1 MIDNNKI
8 DSILQGNSL
17 DAYNLFGAHFSNEY
31 DQYGVRFTVYA
42 PNAKKVSVVG
52 SFNDWC
58 GYDMDRHPS
67 GVWSIFVKD
76 VPEMSLYKYRILT
89 EDDESIDKI
98 DPFAF
103 LSELRPN
110 TASIVYDI
118 TNFNWTDNQWMNS
131 RTKNFNSPLN
141 IYELHL
147 SSWKIKDESDKFYS
161 YNEIADMLIPY
172 IKEMGYTHIEI
183 LPLSEYPFD
192 GSWGYQASGYFSA
205 TSRYGTPKDL
215 MTFIDRFHNEN
226 IGVIM
231 DVVPAHFVKDS
242 FSLSRYD
249 GTFVYEND
257 YENKRY
263 SQWDTNLF
271 DFTKPY
277 VISFV
282 RSSLD
287 FWLSYYHIDGLR
299 YDAVSIM
306 VYEGG
311 DLSRGVNES
320 GLWFLRSSNFMLQN
334 RHPNVMLIA
343 EDSSTFLK
351 VTAPVVYGGIGFDY
365 KWNFGWMHD
374 TLDYFQMNP
383 YERQFNRRK
392 LTSPL
397 EYFYREIFLLP
408 ISHDEVSHFKNSVV
422 SLMYGDYDDKF
433 SNLKCFYLFMLTHPG
448 KKLNF
453 MGNEIGQFEEWY
465 DNKEID
471 WDILEYPKHMKFKNY
486 FAHLQHIY
494 LTETSLYKNEYNPDS
509 FKWLDSAV
517 NENCIF
523 AYKRNDLEGNSCYI
537 ILNLSDIAY
546 TDFPLE
552 VDSSGCYTELINT
565 DCESFG
571 DEISASKKKYSKSIN
586 NKYYITVSLNKFNGI
601 IFKKVINKTSS
612 LV

>member
-1 MIDNNKI
+1 MNINYKSNFKNENIIKGKVQDIYIDGPYLKITLNIFCLHSSSDKIIYIIWYIEVIFMIDNNKI

-226 IGVIM
+226 IGV
-231 DVVPAHFVKDS
+231 K
-242 FSLSRYD
+242 
-249 GTFVYEND
+249 YE
-257 YENKRY
+257 
-263 SQWDTNLF
+263 
-271 DFTKPY
+271 
-277 VISFV
+277 
-282 RSSLD
+282 
-287 FWLSYYHIDGLR
+287 
-299 YDAVSIM
+299 
-306 VYEGG
+306 
-311 DLSRGVNES
+311 
-320 GLWFLRSSNFMLQN
+320 
-334 RHPNVMLIA
+334 
-343 EDSSTFLK
+343 
-351 VTAPVVYGGIGFDY
+351 
-365 KWNFGWMHD
+365 
-374 TLDYFQMNP
+374 
-383 YERQFNRRK
+383 
-392 LTSPL
+392 
-397 EYFYREIFLLP
+397 
-408 ISHDEVSHFKNSVV
+408 
-422 SLMYGDYDDKF
+422 
-433 SNLKCFYLFMLTHPG
+433 
-448 KKLNF
+448 
-453 MGNEIGQFEEWY
+453 
-465 DNKEID
+465 
-471 WDILEYPKHMKFKNY
+471 
-486 FAHLQHIY
+486 
-494 LTETSLYKNEYNPDS
+494 
-509 FKWLDSAV
+509 
-517 NENCIF
+517 
-523 AYKRNDLEGNSCYI
+523 
-537 ILNLSDIAY
+537 
-546 TDFPLE
+546 
-552 VDSSGCYTELINT
+552 
-565 DCESFG
+565 
-571 DEISASKKKYSKSIN
+571 
-586 NKYYITVSLNKFNGI
+586 
-601 IFKKVINKTSS
+601 
-612 LV
+612 